1 MGKARP
7 VRGSGAESG
16 ARCGVCR
23 VCSVPSPLHTT
34 LLVDILLQGRGCA
47 GGRGMDGSDAQQEGR
62 KPPSTKAAG
71 PTFAVMFCIPAESKA
86 PAEPVGPWNPI
97 YPHAEKSQG
106 VGINTEINHRCIQC
120 PESVR
125 SATGALTRL
134 REMGEDKITEP
145 TPGKPRFQSAEAQL
159 GCTKPRANGSCEQQ
173 R

>member
-7 VRGSGAESG
+7 VRGSGAERG
-16 ARCGVCR
+16 TRCGVCR

-62 KPPSTKAAG
+62 KSPSTKAAG

-86 PAEPVGPWNPI
+86 PAEPVGPWNPV

-145 TPGKPRFQSAEAQL
+145 TPGKSRVPKCRSTAGLHKAPCKRVL
-159 GCTKPRANGSCEQQ
+159 
-173 R
+173 